1 MQGRAQ
7 VSVCA
12 AHWVARQ
19 NEIINRREK
28 RVQVDTLI
36 KNAQVVL
43 ETDIAALDIGIRAGR
58 IVALVADSA
67 GISADETIDAAGKLL
82 LPGAIDIHF
91 HCRAPAYPQRGD
103 FATETRAAAA
113 GGVTTV
119 FEMPI
124 SKPCCATGEVFRMR
138 KTLGERD
145 AYVNFGLYGAP
156 GLLDRGEINAM
167 VDEGAIGF
175 KIFMTAAPK
184 GRDDEFEGL
193 CLPHVPELYQALN
206 LVAETGLVC
215 AVHAENNQLLEWH
228 TAQLI
233 AANRNDAPAHGASRP
248 PHVEALAIAT
258 LLTLNESIGVN
269 LHIAHVSGAEA
280 LAVIRRFQATG
291 STVSAETC
299 PHYLLFTEAD
309 LARCGPYAKINPP
322 LRAEADQAALWQGLI
337 DGALLAITTDH
348 SPFLVEEK
356 ERAREDLWAAPPGAP
371 GVEEL
376 LLGVMHEALNG
387 RISINKAVD
396 LMATNGAKR
405 FGVYPERGVIAVG
418 AAADLVIYDPEAD
431 TTIHRDMLFTQARD
445 CDKLYDGM
453 TFKGAVER
461 TIVNGKTVFEDGD
474 IVGSAGDGQFVRPD
488 AARVKQ
494 VI

>member
-1 MQGRAQ
+1 M
-7 VSVCA
+7 
-12 AHWVARQ
+12 
-19 NEIINRREK
+19 
-28 RVQVDTLI
+28 QVDTLI
-36 KNAQVVL
+36 KNARVAL
-43 ETDIAALDIGIRAGR
+43 EADIAELDVGLRDGR
-58 IVALVADSA
+58 IAALVADSS
-67 GISADETIDAAGKLL
+67 GISANETIDAAGKLL

-91 HCRAPAYPQRGD
+91 HCRAPAYPERGD
-103 FATETRAAAA
+103 FSTETRAAAA

-124 SKPCCATGEVFRMR
+124 SKPCCATGDVFRMR
-138 KTLGERD
+138 KALGEDD

-156 GLLDRGEINAM
+156 GLLDRNEIADM
-167 VDEGAIGF
+167 VSEGAIGF

-193 CLPHVPELYQALN
+193 CLPHVPELYQALK

-233 AANRNDAPAHGASRP
+233 KANRNDVPAHGESRP

-258 LLTLNESIGVN
+258 LLALNESIGAN

-280 LAVIRRFQATG
+280 LAVIRRFKATG

-309 LARCGPYAKINPP
+309 LDRCGPYAKINPP
-322 LRAEADQAALWQGLI
+322 LRTEADQAAVWQGLM
-337 DGALLAITTDH
+337 DGTLLAITTDH

-376 LLGVMHEALNG
+376 LLGVMHEALSG
-387 RISINKAVD
+387 RISINKAID
-396 LMATNGAKR
+396 LVATNGAKR
-405 FGVYPERGVIAVG
+405 FGVYPERGHIGIG
-418 AAADLVIYDPEAD
+418 AAADLVLYDPEAE

-445 CDKLYDGM
+445 CDKLYEGM
-453 TFKGAVER
+453 TFKGRVDR
-461 TIVNGKTVFEDGD
+461 TIVNGVTVFKDGD
-474 IVGSAGDGQFVRPD
+474 IVGSPGDGQFVRPD
-488 AARVKQ
+488 PARVT
-494 VI
+494 

>member
-1 MQGRAQ
+1 MR
-7 VSVCA
+7 
-12 AHWVARQ
+12 
-19 NEIINRREK
+19 
-28 RVQVDTLI
+28 VDTLI
-36 KNAQVVL
+36 KNAQVAL
-43 ETDIAALDIGIRAGR
+43 ETDVAKLDVGVRGGR
-58 IVALVADSA
+58 IAALVADSS
-67 GISADETIDAAGKLL
+67 GISANETIDAAGKLL

-124 SKPCCATGEVFRMR
+124 SKPCCATGDVFRMR
-138 KTLGERD
+138 KALAERD

-156 GLLDRGEINAM
+156 GLLDRGEIDDM
-167 VDEGAIGF
+167 VNEGAIGF

-193 CLPHVPELYQALN
+193 CLPQVPELYQALN

-215 AVHAENNQLLEWH
+215 AAHAENNQLLEWH

-233 AANRNDAPAHGASRP
+233 KAGRNDVPAHGESRP

-258 LLTLNESIGVN
+258 LLTLNESIGAN

-299 PHYLLFTEAD
+299 PHYLFFTEAD
-309 LARCGPYAKINPP
+309 LRRCGPYAKINPP
-322 LRAEADQAALWQGLI
+322 LRTEADQAAVWAGLL
-337 DGALLAITTDH
+337 DGALMAITTDH
-348 SPFLVEEK
+348 SPFTVEEK
-356 ERAREDLWAAPPGAP
+356 ERAREDIWATPPGAP

-376 LLGVMHEALNG
+376 LLGLMDQALNG
-387 RISINKAVD
+387 RISINKAID
-396 LMATNGAKR
+396 LVATNGAKR
-405 FGVYPERGVIAVG
+405 FGVYPDRGHVAVG
-418 AAADLVIYDPEAD
+418 AAADLVIYNPAAE

-453 TFKGAVER
+453 TFKGKVER
-461 TIVNGKTVFEDGD
+461 TIVNGKTVFQDGT
-474 IVGSAGDGQFVRPD
+474 IVGAAGDGQFVRPD
-488 AARVKQ
+488 PARVTKTF
-494 VI
+494 

>member
-1 MQGRAQ
+1 M
-7 VSVCA
+7 
-12 AHWVARQ
+12 
-19 NEIINRREK
+19 
-28 RVQVDTLI
+28 QVDTLI
-36 KNAQVVL
+36 KNAQAIL
-43 ETDIAALDIGIRAGR
+43 ESGKAAVDLGIRAGR
-58 IVALVADSA
+58 IVALTADSA
-67 GISADETIDAAGKLL
+67 GIRADETIDAAGKLL

-103 FATETRAAAA
+103 FASETRAAAA

-124 SKPCCATGEVFRMR
+124 SKPCCATGEVFRRR
-138 KTLGERD
+138 KALGERD
-145 AYVNFGLYGAP
+145 SYVNFALYGAP
-156 GLLDRGEINAM
+156 GLLDPNEIENM
-167 VDEGAIGF
+167 VNEGAIGF

-193 CLPHVPELYQALN
+193 CLPYAPELYQALK

-228 TAQLI
+228 TAQLVQ
-233 AANRNDAPAHGASRP
+233 AGRNDPPAHGESRP

-258 LLTLNESIGVN
+258 LLSLNESIGAN
-269 LHIAHVSGAEA
+269 LHIAHVSGEEA

-291 STVSAETC
+291 STVSGETC
-299 PHYLLFTEAD
+299 PHYLFFTEAD
-309 LARCGPYAKINPP
+309 LARCGPYAKVNPP
-322 LRAEADQAALWQGLI
+322 MRQEADQAALWQGLL

-348 SPFLVEEK
+348 SPFTVAEK
-356 ERAREDLWAAPPGAP
+356 EKARDDLWAAPPGAP

-376 LLGVMHEALNG
+376 LIGVMHEALTG
-387 RISINKAVD
+387 RISLNKAVD
-396 LMATNGAKR
+396 LVATNGAKR
-405 FGVYPERGVIAVG
+405 FGVYPERGHIGIG
-418 AAADLVIYDPEAD
+418 AAADLVIYDPEAE

-453 TFKGAVER
+453 TFQGRVER
-461 TIVNGKTVFEDGD
+461 TIVNGKTIFQDGQ

-488 AARVKQ
+488 PARVTK
-494 VI
+494 VF